1 MAVGTLAFETSA
13 LHPRLNSD
21 LLLCAAI
28 LHDVGKTLEFDLGA
42 EIALSEAGALVG
54 HVALGQQLVTRAGTA
69 ATTTSRRRSCTLS
82 RTASSPTTGPTPC
95 PGRRF
100 RSAEALALYR
110 LNALDAGVKG
120 ALEHGIGLD
129 E

>member
-1 MAVGTLAFETSA
+1 MAVGTLAFETCA

-42 EIALSEAGALVG
+42 EIALSDAGALVG
-54 HVALGQQLVTRAGTA
+54 HVALGQQLVSERALRLDDFPEA
-69 ATTTSRRRSCTLS
+69 KLHALS
-82 RTASSPTTGPTPC
+82 HCILAHHGPDAL